1 MGIALGL
8 ILATSIPLISQ
19 AAVSRHVVSTNT
31 HLAGQ
36 IGVAQTQAPL
46 GAPEAPPPARD
57 SAGTGSATPASP
69 SDDDTRERQVR
80 RRFDDGN
87 DVVQIGSSYT
97 LRATDSVGGLVVI
110 MGDATIEGHVG
121 GDLLVVLGEL
131 NLGPSAVIDGQV
143 VVVGGNLGVKTG
155 AVTRQDLVV
164 VGGSLDAAPS
174 FRPGGE
180 QFVFGFRAL
189 GTGFRSFLPWLTG
202 GLLLGRP
209 IVPSLPW
216 VWGVVGV
223 LFLVYLGVLLVFEK
237 PVRASA
243 EVLAATPLRAVVTGT
258 AVMVL
263 MGPIVL
269 LLAATVVGLL
279 AVPFA
284 LCAIVVAG
292 LIGRIAA
299 ARWLGTR
306 VVTEEESAGRGA
318 FVRSF
323 VVGSAIVTLAYM
335 VPILGGVVWVLVG
348 AAGLGA
354 SVLAFATAYR
364 RENPPTLAVGSGEA
378 GVPVALGALAASS
391 GPDVFVDASDVAA
404 PAPPPVESGASS
416 VTLFPKASF
425 VDRLAAFV
433 LDGILV
439 ALVIGVLPSV
449 DDDAF
454 IPLFLA
460 YRFVMWVW
468 KGVTV
473 GGIICQLRIARVDG
487 QLMSGGEAL
496 VRSLVSLFSVVV
508 FGIGCLW
515 MLRDPEGQ
523 TWHDRVAGTIVVKVP
538 RNWPL

>member
-1 MGIALGL
+1 MGIALSL
-8 ILATSIPLISQ
+8 ILATAIPLTGPD
-19 AAVSRHVVSTNT
+19 AVSRHVTSTSL

-36 IGVAQTQAPL
+36 VGVSQAQTPPGTPAT
-46 GAPEAPPPARD
+46 PPPTGD
-57 SAGTGSATPASP
+57 STGTGVPTPASP
-69 SDDDTRERQVR
+69 SDDDASERPER
-80 RRFDDGN
+80 RRFDNRD
-87 DVVQIGSSYT
+87 DVVQVGTSYT
-97 LRATDSVGGLVVI
+97 LGATDSVAGLVVI
-110 MGDATIEGHVG
+110 MGNASVEGHVA
-121 GDLLVVLGEL
+121 GDLVVVLGEL
-131 NLGPSAVIDGQV
+131 SLGPSAVVDGQV
-143 VVVGGNLGVKTG
+143 VLVGGNLDVKPG
-155 AVTRQDLVV
+155 AVARQDLVV
-164 VGGSLDAAPS
+164 VGGNLDAPPR

-189 GTGFRSFLPWLTG
+189 GAGVRSFLPWLTG

-216 VWGVVGV
+216 VWGVLGV

-243 EVLAATPLRAVVTGT
+243 EVLAATPLRALVTGT

-284 LCAIVVAG
+284 FCAVVVAA

-306 VVTEEESAGRGA
+306 VVAEEESAGRGA

-323 VVGSAIVTLAYM
+323 VIGSAIVTLAYM
-335 VPILGGVVWVLVG
+335 VPILGGVVWALFG

-354 SVLAFATAYR
+354 SVLAFAAVYR
-364 RENPPTLAVGSGEA
+364 RENPPAPAVAA
-378 GVPVALGALAASS
+378 GVPVALSALAASS
-391 GPDVFVDASDVAA
+391 APDAFVEASDVAA
-404 PAPPPVESGASS
+404 PAPPLVESDASS

-449 DDDAF
+449 DEDAF

-487 QLMSGGEAL
+487 QLMGGGEAL
-496 VRSLVSLFSVVV
+496 VRSLVSVFSVVV